1 MLKPFYRS
9 ELEAGTDEAGRG
21 CLAGPVTAAAVILP
35 KGYSNKALNDSK
47 KLSARDR
54 LELAQVIKADALTY
68 AVADITPSRIDSL
81 NILRASIYAMHDALH
96 QLTVRPRA
104 ILVDGNRFYPFENI
118 PHHCMIKGD
127 ARFMHI
133 AAASI
138 LAKTHRDALMAT
150 LHEVHPQYNWQQNKG
165 YPTPEH
171 REAIRLFGP
180 TEHHRKSFR
189 LLPEQLKLKL

>member
-1 MLKPFYRS
+1 MLKPFYKS

-35 KGYSNKALNDSK
+35 NGYSNKALNDSK

-81 NILRASIYAMHDALH
+81 NILRASIYAMHEALH

-104 ILVDGNRFYPFENI
+104 ILVDGNRF
-118 PHHCMIKGD
+118 
-127 ARFMHI
+127 
-133 AAASI
+133 
-138 LAKTHRDALMAT
+138 
-150 LHEVHPQYNWQQNKG
+150 
-165 YPTPEH
+165 
-171 REAIRLFGP
+171 
-180 TEHHRKSFR
+180 
-189 LLPEQLKLKL
+189 